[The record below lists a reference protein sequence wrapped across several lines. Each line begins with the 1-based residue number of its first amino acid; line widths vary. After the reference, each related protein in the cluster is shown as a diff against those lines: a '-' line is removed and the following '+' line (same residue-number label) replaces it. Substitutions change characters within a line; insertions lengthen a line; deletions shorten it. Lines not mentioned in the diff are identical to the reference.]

1 MGRKGEKVAEAFDLS
16 CALSFFAAR
25 LMLQYKSCDRLREVI
40 DHAVEQVC
48 KYNATMCGEDA
59 TAEARE
65 MLLAPFFTEVADK
78 FAKEWIEAEATE
90 TTTDSMMRKG

>member
-1 MGRKGEKVAEAFDLS
+1 MGRKGERMSEAFDLS

-65 MLLAPFFTEVADK
+65 MLLAPFFTEVAAK
-78 FAKEWIEAEATE
+78 FAKEWIEAEEQTE
-90 TTTDSMMRKG
+90 A